1 MNQLWWRL
9 RWVVIGLSLLLGVAL
24 LVTVGLSYRTTE
36 DVSRKVAR
44 AEGMALLH
52 GVRRSLSKRGRRR
65 VQKSDLKAVFREF
78 KQKHLLYLGIYQHDG
93 TLLLDVGKTSEKLH
107 FPLPRR
113 RRHSKVQFLTESRVR
128 LVVSLHLRRRGRTFR
143 RLRRW
148 LIWRQFGL
156 HRPRR
161 AGPTTRR
168 TIRRWRRPRP
178 VLVLEFLSET
188 VQDVRRESQ
197 RILLFG
203 GGLILALLLLL
214 TVFGVVMKRLSRLE
228 EERQKQEQLA
238 VLGEMSAVL
247 AHEIRNPLTSL
258 KGQAQLL
265 EEFLPE
271 DSKLKTKASKVVQ
284 EALRLEQLSSQLLD
298 FVKTGVLETASVE
311 LKSLFDEVLVSFE
324 EQQVS
329 LSLELATQ
337 QWRLD
342 PVKLRQVLTNLL
354 NNAVQAS
361 PEKGTVSI
369 RVFEKASSLHI
380 RVEDRGEGIPEEN
393 LVSIFTP
400 FVTTRVQGTGLGLP
414 VARRLVELHQGTL
427 SASNREQGGASFEI
441 VLPRN

>member
-1 MNQLWWRL
+1 
-9 RWVVIGLSLLLGVAL
+9 
-24 LVTVGLSYRTTE
+24 
-36 DVSRKVAR
+36 
-44 AEGMALLH
+44 
-52 GVRRSLSKRGRRR
+52 
-65 VQKSDLKAVFREF
+65 
-78 KQKHLLYLGIYQHDG
+78 
-93 TLLLDVGKTSEKLH
+93 
-107 FPLPRR
+107 
-113 RRHSKVQFLTESRVR
+113 
-128 LVVSLHLRRRGRTFR
+128 
-143 RLRRW
+143 
-148 LIWRQFGL
+148 
-156 HRPRR
+156 
-161 AGPTTRR
+161 
-168 TIRRWRRPRP
+168 